1 MPRPPCYADGRN
13 TLRRKP
19 ASLRALRRY
28 GHFFTSRARACVRV
42 WVAANVHFSPVREIG
57 RNGVTHVTTRPAGV
71 TRIARGRNTRNTP
84 IFFFYG

>member
-1 MPRPPCYADGRN
+1 MRRPRCYAHRRN

-42 WVAANVHFSPVREIG
+42 CNPGNVHFSPVRGNG
-57 RNGVTHVTTRPAGV
+57 RNGRN
-71 TRIARGRNTRNTP
+71 ARNDAPCRRNTHRA
-84 IFFFYG
+84 GA